1 MKKED
6 TSVHKRK
13 HLLAKL
19 KAYEERLLAQLK
31 RPNYEARMDR

>member
-13 HLLAKL
+13 QLLAKL
-19 KAYEERLLAQLK
+19 KAYEAQLLAQLK
-31 RPNYEARMDR
+31 RPNYATRVDR